1 MSEPDALLHDFQSI
15 TEPLRLEELFT
26 QPQPTELEIGCGDGG
41 FLFEYA
47 QRHPERNFLGV
58 ERLLGRVRKLSKRG
72 QHAGLT
78 NLRLLRIEARY
89 VLDYL
94 LPERAFS
101 AVHIYFP
108 DPWPKDKHARHR
120 LIQPDFLP
128 RIRRILAPDG
138 VLYLRTDA
146 PPYFEQMQNT
156 FRDAEGFAEESTPAA
171 LSEITT
177 EFERQWLAEGKR
189 THYAAYRLNS

>member
-1 MSEPDALLHDFQSI
+1 M
-15 TEPLRLEELFT
+15 
-26 QPQPTELEIGCGDGG
+26 
-41 FLFEYA
+41 
-47 QRHPERNFLGV
+47 PEHV
-58 ERLLGRVRKLSKRG
+58 
-72 QHAGLT
+72 
-78 NLRLLRIEARY
+78 
-89 VLDYL
+89 
-94 LPERAFS
+94 FS

-128 RIRRILAPDG
+128 SIRRILAPDG

-177 EFERQWLAEGKR
+177 EFERKWLAEGKR

>member
-1 MSEPDALLHDFQSI
+1 MSEQDALLHDFQSI

-41 FLFEYA
+41 FLLKYA
-47 QRHPERNFLGV
+47 QRHPECNFLGV
-58 ERLLGRVRKLSKRG
+58 ERLLGRVRKLSIRG

-94 LPERAFS
+94 LSERAFS

-120 LIQPDFLP
+120 LIQADFLP
-128 RIRRILAPDG
+128 RIRRILAPG
-138 VLYLRTDA
+138 GMLYLRTDD
-146 PPYFEQMQNT
+146 PPYFKQMQET
-156 FRDAEGFAEESTPAA
+156 FRGSEEFVEESTPAF

-177 EFERQWLAEGKR
+177 EFERQWLAEGTR
-189 THYAAYRLNS
+189 THYAAYCLHG

>member
-41 FLFEYA
+41 FLLEYA
-47 QRHPERNFLGV
+47 QRHPESNFLGV

-72 QHAGLT
+72 QHAGLN

-94 LPERAFS
+94 LPECAFS

-120 LIQPDFLP
+120 LIQSDFLP

-138 VLYLRTDA
+138 LLYLRTDD

>member
-41 FLFEYA
+41 FLLEYA

-72 QHAGLT
+72 QHAGLN

-94 LPERAFS
+94 LPELAFS

-138 VLYLRTDA
+138 LLYLRTDD
-146 PPYFEQMQNT
+146 PPYFGQMQNT
-156 FRDAEGFAEESTPAA
+156 FSEDEGFAEESTPAA
-171 LSEITT
+171 LSEITS
-177 EFERQWLAEGKR
+177 EFERQWLTEGKR

>member
-1 MSEPDALLHDFQSI
+1 MSDPDALLHDFQSI
-15 TEPLRLEELFT
+15 TESLLLRELFF
-26 QPQPTELEIGCGDGG
+26 QQQPTELEIGCGDGG
-41 FLFEYA
+41 FLLEYA

-72 QHAGLT
+72 QRIGLT

-94 LPERAFS
+94 LPEHAFS

-108 DPWPKDKHARHR
+108 DPWPKAKHARHR
-120 LIQPDFLP
+120 LIQSDFLP
-128 RIRRILAPDG
+128 RIHRILTPGG
-138 VLYLRTDA
+138 VLYLRTDDSQ
-146 PPYFEQMQNT
+146 YFGQMQDT
-156 FRDAEGFAEESTPAA
+156 FSDAEAFTEESTPTA

-177 EFERQWLAEGKR
+177 EFERQWIAEGKR
-189 THYAAYRLNS
+189 TFYAAYRHKG

>member
-15 TEPLRLEELFT
+15 TEPLRLDELFT

-41 FLFEYA
+41 FLLEYA

-128 RIRRILAPDG
+128 RIRRILAPGG

>member
-26 QPQPTELEIGCGDGG
+26 QPQPAELEIGCGDGG
-41 FLFEYA
+41 FLLEYA
-47 QRHPERNFLGV
+47 RRHPERNFLGV

-72 QHAGLT
+72 QHAGLN

-94 LPERAFS
+94 LPELAFS

-146 PPYFEQMQNT
+146 PPYFEQMRET
-156 FRDAEGFAEESTPAA
+156 FRGSGEFAEESTPAA

-189 THYAAYRLNS
+189 TYYAAYRLNS

>member
-72 QHAGLT
+72 QHAGLN

-94 LPERAFS
+94 LPERAFC

>member
-41 FLFEYA
+41 FLLEYA

-72 QHAGLT
+72 QHAGLN

-128 RIRRILAPDG
+128 SIRRILAPDG

-146 PPYFEQMQNT
+146 PPYFEQMRET
-156 FRDAEGFAEESTPAA
+156 FRGSGEFAEESTPAA

>member
-26 QPQPTELEIGCGDGG
+26 QPQPTDLEIGCGDGG
-41 FLFEYA
+41 FLLEYA
-47 QRHPERNFLGV
+47 QRHSERNFLGV

-72 QHAGLT
+72 QHAGLN

-128 RIRRILAPDG
+128 RIRRILAPAG
-138 VLYLRTDA
+138 LLYLRTDD
-146 PPYFEQMQNT
+146 PPYFEQMQET
-156 FRDAEGFAEESTPAA
+156 FRGSEEFEEESAPAF

>member
-72 QHAGLT
+72 QHAGLN

-138 VLYLRTDA
+138 VLYLRTDD
-146 PPYFEQMQNT
+146 PPYFEQMRKT
-156 FRDAEGFAEESTPAA
+156 FRGSVDFAEESTPAA

-177 EFERQWLAEGKR
+177 KFERQWLAEGKR

>member
-72 QHAGLT
+72 QHAGLN

-156 FRDAEGFAEESTPAA
+156 FRDAEGFAEESTPAV

-177 EFERQWLAEGKR
+177 EFERKWLAEGKR

>member
-1 MSEPDALLHDFQSI
+1 MSDLDALLHDFQSI

-26 QPQPTELEIGCGDGG
+26 TPQPTELEIGCGDGG
-41 FLFEYA
+41 FLLEWA
-47 QRHPERNFLGV
+47 TRHPARNFLGV
-58 ERLLGRVRKLSKRG
+58 ERLLGRARKLSKRG

-89 VLDYL
+89 VLQYL
-94 LPERAFS
+94 LPEHAFE

-128 RIRRILAPDG
+128 RARRILAPRG
-138 VLYLRTDA
+138 ILYLRTDD
-146 PPYFEQMQNT
+146 PPYFKQMQAT
-156 FRDAEGFAEESTPAA
+156 FQAAEDFIEEQTPDTLAA
-171 LSEITT
+171 ITT
-177 EFERQWLAEGKR
+177 EFERQWQAEGKQ
-189 THYAAYRLNS
+189 THYAAYRLAD

>member
-72 QHAGLT
+72 QHAGLN

-94 LPERAFS
+94 LPERAFCAAIAS
-101 AVHIYFP
+101 ANATDIYDAQVP
-108 DPWPKDKHARHR
+108 NTPTSQTTSSASMATARVT
-120 LIQPDFLP
+120 
-128 RIRRILAPDG
+128 APN
-138 VLYLRTDA
+138 R
-146 PPYFEQMQNT
+146 
-156 FRDAEGFAEESTPAA
+156 
-171 LSEITT
+171 
-177 EFERQWLAEGKR
+177 
-189 THYAAYRLNS
+189 

>member
-41 FLFEYA
+41 FLLEYA

-72 QHAGLT
+72 QHAGLN

-101 AVHIYFP
+101 AVGRVENAEVKPHE
-108 DPWPKDKHARHR
+108 A
-120 LIQPDFLP
+120 LITFGT
-128 RIRRILAPDG
+128 A
-138 VLYLRTDA
+138 A
-146 PPYFEQMQNT
+146 PPK
-156 FRDAEGFAEESTPAA
+156 RLCAASTAA
-171 LSEITT
+171 S
-177 EFERQWLAEGKR
+177 
-189 THYAAYRLNS
+189 